1 MASSEAPSS
10 TAEPDAGTSV
20 LGKRNQPEDSEDDD
34 VPLARL
40 NKVKAK
46 RWVEGPGKFVAKLDK
61 TEKLYLERVRSL
73 LAGGE
78 SDRRTL
84 RRRKTGQEASGRE
97 ERLNL
102 EQVLV
107 AARRYYAQVTGV
119 KQKRPWKILG
129 HADFGRPMGRHFQC
143 LWHDVGYAGQDYSEW
158 MPSDFCLQFEGLVED
173 YRKVCDT
180 TLHHWT
186 D

>member
-1 MASSEAPSS
+1 MDGVDGDGATLNIQPEGSPTEVQARLYPIQP
-10 TAEPDAGTSV
+10 PDAT
-20 LGKRNQPEDSEDDD
+20 
-34 VPLARL
+34 PLS
-40 NKVKAK
+40 
-46 RWVEGPGKFVAKLDK
+46 AKLDK
-61 TEKLYLERVRSL
+61 TEALYLERVRSL

-78 SDRRTL
+78 FDRRTL
-84 RRRKTGQEASGRE
+84 RRRKAGQEASGRE

-107 AARRYYAQVTGV
+107 AARQYYAKVTGV
-119 KQKRPWKILG
+119 KQKRPWKITG
-129 HADFGRPMGRHFQC
+129 HADFNPPMGRHFQC

-158 MPSDFCLQFEGLVED
+158 MPPDFCLQFEGLVED
-173 YRKVCDT
+173 YRNVCDT